1 LIAVLLFNQR
11 QIQNMTTS
19 HDSRATTLGDRLRER
34 IKHAGPMTF
43 HDWMEA
49 ALYDE
54 QDGYYLRPDRARQ
67 GKAGDYRT
75 APETSPLFAA
85 IFASYFSSLFINLHL
100 PIGLTIFESG
110 AGSGHFAYGI
120 LEKLRRDVPEVFA
133 VTNYVIDEI
142 SAAARKEAAERL
154 TEFSD
159 RVTFRHLD
167 EIETTN
173 GAGIVFTNELID
185 AFPVHRVILRGG
197 VLRELYVALDGGRF
211 VWIDGA
217 LDEAVADYCG
227 RIDLELREGQIAEI
241 NLAAAQFID
250 RSARLFDRGYLI
262 TVDYGAERDELLSSP
277 DRFRGTLRAFRRHQM
292 MTDPLAKPGEQDLTT
307 TIDWTQVIEAGWRAG
322 FRTLCLD
329 RLDQFLLKEG
339 SSLIGQI
346 ANSTANAAESLRLLT
361 NARELILP
369 TGLAASFQ
377 VCVQEKLGFD

>member
-11 QIQNMTTS
+11 LIQNMTTS
-19 HDSRATTLGDRLRER
+19 HDSPATTLRDRLRER
-34 IKHAGPMTF
+34 IKHDGPMSF
-43 HDWMEA
+43 HDWMQA

-54 QDGYYLRPDRARQ
+54 HEGYYLRPDRTRQ

-85 IFASYFSSLFINLHL
+85 TFASYFSKLYTDLKW
-100 PIGLTIFESG
+100 PARLTIFEPG

-120 LEKLRRDVPEVFA
+120 LENLRRDFPEIFA

-142 SAAARKEAAERL
+142 SAGARQGAAERL

-159 RVTFRHLD
+159 RVTFRRLG
-167 EIETTN
+167 EIETTS

-197 VLRELYVALDGGRF
+197 VLRELYVALEDGRF

-217 LDEAVADYCG
+217 LEEAVADYCG

-241 NLAAAQFID
+241 NLAAEQFIE

-277 DRFRGTLRAFRRHQM
+277 DRFAGTLRAFRRHQM
-292 MTDPLAKPGEQDLTT
+292 LDDPLATPGDQDLTT
-307 TIDWTQVIEAGWRAG
+307 TIDWTQVMEAGQRAG
-322 FRTLCLD
+322 LRTLRLD
-329 RLDQFLLKEG
+329 RLDQFLLNEG
-339 SSLIGQI
+339 LSLLGQI
-346 ANSTANAAESLRLLT
+346 ASSTANASESTRLLAS
-361 NARELILP
+361 ARELILP

-377 VCVQEKLGFD
+377 VCIQEKVGP